1 MSTWFHLSLGDG
13 MMAADTLDQ
22 IRDSFQAYFKTAGK
36 PVGMAVFTRYD
47 SEDRLHCEVNAY
59 FSPEAE
65 GIAKELHAQP
75 CDKPLRK
82 GLGLL
87 TGIPDCWMIL
97 FPENRNS

>member
-1 MSTWFHLSLGDG
+1 MTATDV
-13 MMAADTLDQ
+13 LDQ
-22 IRDSFQAYFKTAGK
+22 IRDSFQAYFEAAGR
-36 PVGMAVFTRYD
+36 PAGMAVFTRYD

-65 GIAKELHAQP
+65 RIAKTLHAQP

-87 TGIPDCWMIL
+87 TGTSDCWAIL
-97 FPENRNS
+97 FPENQNS

>member
-13 MMAADTLDQ
+13 MTAADTLNQ
-22 IRDSFQAYFKTAGK
+22 IRDSFQVYFETAGE
-36 PVGMAVFTRYD
+36 PAGMAVFTRYD

-65 GIAKELHAQP
+65 GIAKTLHAQP
-75 CDKPLRK
+75 SDKPLRK

-87 TGIPDCWMIL
+87 AGNPSCWAIL
-97 FPENRNS
+97 FPENQNL